1 MKLRPHS
8 REWYARLSREPGGYR
23 HPWTRVL
30 EAGNRPGPP
39 LP

>member
-8 REWYARLSREPGGYR
+8 REWYARLSRELGGYQ
-23 HPWTRVL
+23 TRVL
-30 EAGNRPGPP
+30 EAGNRQGPP